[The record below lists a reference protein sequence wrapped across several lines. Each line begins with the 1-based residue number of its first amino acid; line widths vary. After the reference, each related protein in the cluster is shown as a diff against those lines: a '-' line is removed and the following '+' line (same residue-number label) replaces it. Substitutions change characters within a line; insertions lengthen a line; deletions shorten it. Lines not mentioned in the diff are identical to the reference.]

1 MQDTFLAKL
10 PHTNLNKYFQ
20 PVVCGSWLVP
30 IPEKQLLSTLEFY
43 QRVGTLKL
51 AQVEVF
57 TPRKLTHVI
66 NQGFILGRRGRQLT
80 STPLLLA
87 QPNLSFEPR
96 Q

>member
-1 MQDTFLAKL
+1 M
-10 PHTNLNKYFQ
+10 
-20 PVVCGSWLVP
+20 P

-66 NQGFILGRRGRQLT
+66 NQGFIRGKRGRQLT
-80 STPLLLA
+80 RIPLLLA